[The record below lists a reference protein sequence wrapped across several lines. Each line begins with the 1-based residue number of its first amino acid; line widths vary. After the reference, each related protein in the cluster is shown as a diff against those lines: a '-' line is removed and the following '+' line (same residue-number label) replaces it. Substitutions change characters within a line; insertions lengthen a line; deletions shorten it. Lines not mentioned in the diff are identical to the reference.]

1 MKIKLQ
7 NSFLSCAV
15 IFLGLILNAEA
26 AGIVVYWGQN
36 GGEGKLIDTCSSGLY
51 QIVNI
56 AFLSTFGNG
65 QKPQLNLADHCDPP
79 SGGCQKLSNSINQCQ
94 SQGVKVLLSI
104 GGGAGSYSLS
114 SADDA
119 RQVADYLWNNFLGGR
134 SSFRPLG
141 NAVLDG
147 IDFDIEA
154 GQDHYSDLAG
164 KLYEYGLKGKK
175 VYLTAAPQCP
185 FPDHWLGNAL
195 KTGLFDY
202 VWVQFYNNPQCEY
215 ISSDPNKFKNSWNQW
230 TSSIPAKKIYIGLP
244 ASKAAAGNGYV
255 LKQVLINE
263 VLPFAKGSSKYGGI
277 MLWDRY
283 NDIQNGYSAAV
294 KGSV

>member
-1 MKIKLQ
+1 MLVASS
-7 NSFLSCAV
+7 SFFGDEFYDPKFEMQALSHSLTMLMTLYGLGPSCA
-15 IFLGLILNAEA
+15 
-26 AGIVVYWGQN
+26 QN
-36 GGEGKLIDTCSSGLY
+36 GPVNSSLELRSHTVLCRVHDDTLGE
-51 QIVNI
+51 
-56 AFLSTFGNG
+56 TFFCFFVEPL
-65 QKPQLNLADHCDPP
+65 QQATLHYCVLKP
-79 SGGCQKLSNSINQCQ
+79 
-94 SQGVKVLLSI
+94 I
-104 GGGAGSYSLS
+104 G
-114 SADDA
+114 D
-119 RQVADYLWNNFLGGR
+119 
-134 SSFRPLG
+134 
-141 NAVLDG
+141 AVLDG

-164 KLYEYGLKGKK
+164 KLYEYGAKGKK

-185 FPDHWLGNAL
+185 FPDQWLGNAL

-283 NDIQNGYSAAV
+283 NDIQSGYSAAV